1 MKTLRSMARLRWWVA
16 AWFLLSL
23 GVAVASPIVQPR
35 AMELVCSA
43 SGAAK
48 IITQSPDGGVASD
61 TQHMDCS
68 LCLLESAPPEPL
80 TVGLPVLPSIAVA
93 PRPLACDPLPAST
106 AAPPPARAPPVSKC
120 LNQERST

>member
-1 MKTLRSMARLRWWVA
+1 MARLRWWVA
-16 AWFLLSL
+16 AWFLLSV

-48 IITQSPDGGVASD
+48 IVIQSSDGGAASD
-61 TQHMDCS
+61 TQDMDCS
-68 LCLLESAPPEPL
+68 LCLLENAPPKPVS
-80 TVGLPVLPSIAVA
+80 VGLPALPFIAVA
-93 PRPLACDPLPAST
+93 PQPLACDPLPAST

>member
-1 MKTLRSMARLRWWVA
+1 MKTLRSMTQLRWWVA

-35 AMELVCSA
+35 TMDLVCSG

-48 IITQSPDGGVASD
+48 IVIQSTNGAAASD
-61 TQHMDCS
+61 VQDMDCP
-68 LCLLESAPPEPL
+68 LCLLESIPPEPL
-80 TVGLPVLPSIAVA
+80 NTGLPASLAIAVA
-93 PRPLACDPLPAST
+93 PRQRACDPLPAST

-120 LNQERST
+120 LNQERSS